1 MGIENNEVVSSN
13 GMSSLVYWEIWNFM
27 SFDHAK
33 FEFDDENIIN
43 LLGYNN
49 SGKSSALRALE
60 VNMYN
65 RFPQSQLSF
74 IKSGKDYFRVVS
86 VWSDGIVILR
96 DKYANGQSLYEMWRG
111 DECLF
116 STKQNGVLTKV
127 SDVPICIQEY
137 LNLVKFDD
145 SCLNSRSCFEK
156 QFLVQTSGGEN
167 YAALNTVS
175 KSEELSLAGA
185 LVNTDRNKLASDIT
199 TAETEYNVLMKQYK
213 EGIELTDDLVD
224 SLKSHDKLLDVSEEK
239 LSSIASMKE
248 TSEKL
253 AQIPVVQEL
262 SSISWDSL
270 QLLDVVKS
278 CNESISSL
286 GEIPQMGI
294 VDNSRLDLL
303 LTVSDSDVKLKSI
316 PTYSKLISMNDEQ
329 LADLVGI
336 LNLGGK
342 LIDVDSELVSLSER
356 LEKLSAESKS
366 LSEHLSEFGVRT
378 IRCKNCG
385 ALVEV
390 GGESNAE
397 QCGCM

>member
-1 MGIENNEVVSSN
+1 MGIENNAVVSN
-13 GMSSLVYWEIWNFM
+13 DGMSTLVYWELWNFM

-33 FEFDDENIIN
+33 FEFDDGNIIN

-86 VWSDGIVILR
+86 VWSDGVIILR
-96 DKYANGQSLYEMWRG
+96 DKYANGQSLYEMWKG
-111 DECLF
+111 EECLY

-127 SDVPICIQEY
+127 ADVPLCIQEY
-137 LNLVKFDD
+137 LNLVKLDD

-167 YAALNTVS
+167 YAALNTVL

-199 TAETEYNVLMKQYK
+199 TTETEYTVLMKQYK
-213 EGIELTDDLVD
+213 EGIELTDELVEA
-224 SLKSHDKLLDVSEEK
+224 LKSHDKLLDVSEEK
-239 LSSIASMKE
+239 LSSIASLRD

-253 AQIPVVQEL
+253 SQIPVVPEL
-262 SSISWDSL
+262 RSISWDDL
-270 QLLDVVKS
+270 QLLDVVRS

-286 GEIPQMGI
+286 GDIPLLGI
-294 VDNSRLDLL
+294 VDSSRLDLL
-303 LTVSDSDVKLKSI
+303 LSVTDSEERLKAI
-316 PTYSKLISMNDEQ
+316 PTYEKLGCVSDAQ

-336 LNLGGK
+336 INLDEK
-342 LIDVDSELVSLSER
+342 LSEVDSELSSANER
-356 LEKLSAESKS
+356 LVKLTAESKA
-366 LSEHLSEFGVRT
+366 LSEQLGEFGIRT
-378 IRCKNCG
+378 VRCKNCG

-390 GGESNAE
+390 GGESDAE

>member
-1 MGIENNEVVSSN
+1 MGIENNEVVSNN

-213 EGIELTDDLVD
+213 EGIELTDELVD

-253 AQIPVVQEL
+253 AQIPVVKEL

-329 LADLVGI
+329 LADLMGI